1 MASTPPD
8 GTTAE
13 PGDWHLAKFNTPGL
27 YPTLAAKIGLSE
39 AQLVSY
45 DVIAWEGNGGSP
57 AASGGW
63 ESARWTFSDFSTSV
77 SSTFNELTGGS
88 SDPTVQFKTGSVA
101 GAVYNILFGTGVP
114 EKEVWSW
121 LLVRLPDGLDA
132 HSASFH
138 LLSVAVGG
146 AVGLGEGTPDPDA
159 FGVLSAVPEPGL
171 WALLPAGLLAL
182 GWSRRRRDRVGC
194 RVDLAIRQKIAAA
207 ALIAL
212 TGMPAAAS
220 VVIDDFSTGGFYAV
234 QGPLGF
240 GNPVD

>member
-39 AQLVSY
+39 AELVSY
-45 DVIAWEGNGGSP
+45 DVIAWEVNGRSP

-63 ESARWTFSDFSTSV
+63 ESARWTFSDFSASV

-101 GAVYNILFGTGVP
+101 GAVYNTLFGTGVP

-138 LLSVAVGG
+138 LQSVAVGG

-159 FGVLSAVPEPGL
+159 FGVLSAVPEPDSA
-171 WALLPAGLLAL
+171 ALLLCGGLVLAL
-182 GWSRRRRDRVGC
+182 RRR
-194 RVDLAIRQKIAAA
+194 LSAAA
-207 ALIAL
+207 
-212 TGMPAAAS
+212 
-220 VVIDDFSTGGFYAV
+220 
-234 QGPLGF
+234 
-240 GNPVD
+240 